1 MIFLRYVISYGIDVG
16 FFRLYVEDVF
26 TTEGVGLIMCTKKT
40 SNLVSASRAEAI
52 KLNDQQRRQMQHKFK
67 LYMEKYFKEKLN
79 KGVDHTKII
88 LWGDMLIIRGEGFLT
103 EPEKYIVATESGKDV
118 VNAARRQVA
127 KQHSIDNIPYFEGEL
142 KAKVIHQMYEI
153 EAENDFWMHAMV
165 FDRVLTESV

>member
-1 MIFLRYVISYGIDVG
+1 
-16 FFRLYVEDVF
+16 
-26 TTEGVGLIMCTKKT
+26 MCTKKT
-40 SNLVSASRAEAI
+40 NNLRNVNRPQTM

-103 EPEKYIVATESGKDV
+103 EPEKYIIATESGKDV